1 MSDFS
6 VNTKPH
12 SISVAYENL
21 VNAVQQETRT
31 EQESVKEMIEHLSF
45 SQEDLEKKT
54 FRIVG
59 LYELILLFE
68 NVGVIFKEHLKESI
82 DFKTIQPMK
91 QVLLTLMSDLK
102 TAWEK
107 EVHKD
112 LQDKTKGLL
121 DEITQKEKSI
131 KQAINK
137 RQQEIQTYVQKVT
150 EHAKKAQTIR

>member
-150 EHAKKAQTIR
+150 EHAKKAQTIK